1 MRVGKVAAFATLLS
15 ALVPAAGAGAQ
26 AGADLNISP
35 KRVVLGDGQ
44 RSATVYIFN
53 QGDQPATYT
62 VELVD
67 RTMAPD
73 GEITAAAG
81 VPTSPT
87 SSARSLVE
95 YTPHLIT
102 LAPKQSQSIRIRVRR
117 PDAPG
122 EYRSHLSVTAKPP
135 EDIGLTAERAAGGN
149 EAGAL
154 AVRVIALFSISIP
167 VIVREGPVSAS
178 AAIEHPAMVP
188 PAAAGRLSSVRLD
201 LVRRGA
207 GSLYGDIEIYAG
219 QGRSERRVG
228 ITRGVAV
235 YPEIE
240 RRSFAAPLSE
250 PVKPGEPIRIVYRDD
265 DAHPGAQLATVSLVA
280 P

>member
-1 MRVGKVAAFATLLS
+1 MRAGKVVAFAALLS
-15 ALVPAAGAGAQ
+15 AVVSATGAGAQ
-26 AGADLNISP
+26 INADLNISP
-35 KRVVLGDGQ
+35 KRVVLGNGP

-62 VELVD
+62 VDLVD

-73 GEITAAAG
+73 GEITASAA
-81 VPTSPT
+81 SSST

-95 YTPHLIT
+95 YTPHVIR
-102 LAPKQSQSIRIRVRR
+102 LAPKQSQSIRIRVQR

-122 EYRSHLSVTAKPP
+122 EYRSHLNVTAQPP
-135 EDIGLTAERAAGGN
+135 EDMGLTAAQAAGGN
-149 EAGAL
+149 DGGAL

-167 VIVREGPVSAS
+167 VIVREGPTSAS
-178 AAIEHPAMVP
+178 AVIEHPAIVP
-188 PAAAGRLSSVRLD
+188 PSAANKFSVVRLD
-201 LVRRGA
+201 LVRRGT
-207 GSLYGDIEIYAG
+207 GSLYGDIELYAG

-235 YPEIE
+235 YPELE
-240 RRSFAAPLSE
+240 RRSFAAPLSG
-250 PVKPGEPIRIVYRDD
+250 PVRSGEPMRIVYRDD
-265 DAHPGAQLATVSLVA
+265 DMHPGAQLATVSLVA